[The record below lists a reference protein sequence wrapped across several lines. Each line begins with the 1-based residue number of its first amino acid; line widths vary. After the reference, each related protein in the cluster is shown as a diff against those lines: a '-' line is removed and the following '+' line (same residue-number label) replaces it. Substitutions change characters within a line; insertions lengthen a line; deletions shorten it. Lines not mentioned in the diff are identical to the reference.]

1 MRKPA
6 SILFLAS
13 CLMVLPGAISAQ
25 EPEPEK
31 TAAPQQSAPAQ
42 EDQGP
47 LADATIGRML
57 DQMGYKY
64 EIDDDKD
71 YVLVREV
78 KNANASLPRTQ
89 QVFINSN
96 IDMHQGFATRQ
107 ILSRVW
113 RPARKDQPIPAAIA
127 NRLLAASYEYAL
139 GHIGKSYGDM
149 GDAWFIVRIAHDAD
163 SDTLR
168 RAIDV
173 VVESAD
179 ALELELEHPKGRDAL

>member
-1 MRKPA
+1 MRKNP
-6 SILFLAS
+6 SIVPFLAA
-13 CLMVLPGAISAQ
+13 CLISLSGMAAAQ
-25 EPEPEK
+25 DPETEK
-31 TAAPQQSAPAQ
+31 AAAPQQDAEETPQ
-42 EDQGP
+42 
-47 LADATIGRML
+47 ADAGIGRML
-57 DQMGYKY
+57 DQMGYEY
-64 EIDDDKD
+64 EIDNDKD

-96 IDMHQGFATRQ
+96 VDMHRGFATRQ

-113 RPARKDQPIPAAIA
+113 RPARKGQPIPTAIA
-127 NRLLAASYEYAL
+127 NRLLAASYEYAF
-139 GHIGKSYGDM
+139 GHIGKSYGDVS
-149 GDAWFIVRIAHDAD
+149 DAWFIVRIAHDAD

-179 ALELELEHPKGRDAL
+179 ALELELEHPKGRDAF